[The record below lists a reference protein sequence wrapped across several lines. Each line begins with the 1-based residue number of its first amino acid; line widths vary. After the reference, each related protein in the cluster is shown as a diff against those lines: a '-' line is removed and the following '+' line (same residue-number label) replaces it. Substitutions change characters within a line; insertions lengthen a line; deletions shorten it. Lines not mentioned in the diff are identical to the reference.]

1 MDYSNLAAQLRIL
14 ADESRL
20 EIIDLLSCNE
30 LCAHDIL
37 SYFNFSQPT
46 LSHHMKVLVEHGLVT
61 KRREG
66 NKFMYRLN
74 NDVLRNLKES
84 LDMINRPSNE
94 CICHSISEDCNA

>member
-1 MDYSNLAAQLRIL
+1 MNYRDTAEMLKIL
-14 ADESRL
+14 SDESRL

-37 SYFNFSQPT
+37 NYFNFSQPT
-46 LSHHMKVLVEHGLVT
+46 LSHHMKVLVDNGVVL

-74 NDVLRNLKES
+74 NDQLSEIKVT
-84 LDMINRPSNE
+84 LDLITKPTDQ
-94 CICHSISEDCNA
+94 CICNAITRG

>member
-1 MDYSNLAAQLRIL
+1 MNYSNLATQLRIL

-30 LCAHDIL
+30 LCGHDIL

-46 LSHHMKVLVEHGLVT
+46 LSHHMKVLVENRVVT

-74 NDVLRNLKES
+74 NDILNDLKQS
-84 LDMINRPSNE
+84 LDMISRPSSE
-94 CICHSISEDCNA
+94 CICHSITEDCNA